1 VGIVVI
7 LLLPLQLTLIILPF
21 VGLVLNGVTTVIYG
35 SVPNYA
41 APDRRTHLLSV
52 FYTIAIGAAA
62 VSPPAAGFLSDAIG
76 TPGTVIIVSTLTLA
90 TIPCGRLCPCLP
102 FCSNFG
108 LSYGCG
114 SATGW
119 RPSC

>member
-21 VGLVLNGVTTVIYG
+21 VGLVLNGVTTVICG

-41 APDRRTHLLSV
+41 APERRTNLLSV
-52 FYTIAIGAAA
+52 FYTIAIAAAA

-76 TPGTVIIVSTLTLA
+76 IPGTVIIVSTLTLA
-90 TIPCGRLCPCLP
+90 TIPCAFLLKD
-102 FCSNFG
+102 
-108 LSYGCG
+108 
-114 SATGW
+114 T
-119 RPSC
+119 

>member
-41 APDRRTHLLSV
+41 APERRTHLLSV

-62 VSPPAAGFLSDAIG
+62 VSPPVAGFLSDAIG
-76 TPGTVIIVSTLTLA
+76 IPGTVIIVSTLTLA
-90 TIPCGRLCPCLP
+90 TIPCAFLLKD
-102 FCSNFG
+102 
-108 LSYGCG
+108 
-114 SATGW
+114 T
-119 RPSC
+119 